1 LYKLGLFCVAYS
13 DRHHCRLGFER
24 SSGGGNFILRF
35 SVSNYERYSWHFF
48 TSSVCR
54 VEHVVSR
61 VTESFARSSSG
72 AGVVYSGNSGENFG
86 FSVESIEPEDGRYLR
101 IISEYCNMSESLAY
115 SEITD
120 YISDKG
126 SDEVEIILAYGRRR
140 VDDECKI
147 DGDIVLAGSIA
158 VEDTEFESINK
169 FVDKFDQA
177 VFEN

>member
-1 LYKLGLFCVAYS
+1 
-13 DRHHCRLGFER
+13 
-24 SSGGGNFILRF
+24 
-35 SVSNYERYSWHFF
+35 
-48 TSSVCR
+48 
-54 VEHVVSR
+54 
-61 VTESFARSSSG
+61 
-72 AGVVYSGNSGENFG
+72 
-86 FSVESIEPEDGRYLR
+86 
-101 IISEYCNMSESLAY
+101 MSESLAY

-158 VEDTEFESINK
+158 VEDAEFESINK
-169 FVDKFDQA
+169 LVDKLDQA